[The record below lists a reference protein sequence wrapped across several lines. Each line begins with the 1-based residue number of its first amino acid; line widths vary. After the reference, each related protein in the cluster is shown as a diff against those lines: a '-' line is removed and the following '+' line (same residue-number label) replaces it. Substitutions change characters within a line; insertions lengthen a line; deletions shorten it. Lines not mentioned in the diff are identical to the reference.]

1 MGNIL
6 YVVVPCYNEEKVLN
20 ETITRLTQK
29 IETLINKEIISNKS
43 KILFVNDGSIDET
56 WKIIKDTNK
65 TNNLITGISLSKNK
79 GHQPAL
85 TAGLLEARK
94 HADVVIT
101 MDADLQDDIEVME
114 DMLNEHFKNGCDI
127 VYGVRSNRKKDSFFK
142 KISALGFYK
151 FMNLMGVEI
160 VYNHADYRL
169 TSKRV
174 LNDFANFKEV
184 NLFLRGIFPII
195 GYKSATVYYERQK
208 RFAGKSKYPLG
219 KMISFALEG
228 ITSFSVKP
236 LRLICVLG
244 FIILMISIIL
254 MIYSFVRYFNGNTVD
269 GWASLAVS
277 IWFVG
282 GLQMISI
289 GIIGEYLGK
298 VYNETK
304 SRPRYFIEENLMEE
318 NDE

>member
-20 ETITRLTQK
+20 ETITRLTKK

>member
-29 IETLINKEIISNKS
+29 IETLINKEIISDKS
-43 KILFVNDGSIDET
+43 KILFVNDGSIDST
-56 WKIIKDTNK
+56 WKIIKDTNRN
-65 TNNLITGISLSKNK
+65 NNLITGISLSKNK

-184 NLFLRGIFPII
+184 NLFLRGIFPLI
-195 GYKSATVYYERQK
+195 GYKSSAVYYERKK
-208 RFAGKSKYPLG
+208 RFAGKSKYPFG
-219 KMISFALEG
+219 KMMSFALEG

-244 FIILMISIIL
+244 FIILMISMIL

-318 NDE
+318 NNE